1 MEHTRTAPMPLAN
14 TPAHPRS
21 TPGYAS
27 LEINRSRGL
36 VWVCDI
42 SKSSTY
48 LNSDEMAG
56 DLEDFLPRLHW
67 AASIAVEAVGGELIQ
82 WTGDGFIA
90 WFELRLEREMRRACD
105 KIIEAIWYFTTFVN
119 ATQLGVRS
127 AMPFRIRHGLT
138 YEPDALVTTITH
150 KDDHCSKII
159 GGRHVVLA
167 FRMAGIESDF
177 PNLATQRNI
186 ASSISPSSKQLVC
199 LKPWKPGKEDVL
211 KYFKG
216 QGYETKGLY
225 LSGLPKKRRAQEDS
239 WIVRAKRTMLRL
251 EDAGDGVVSGDTS
264 NLFVKNFFAE
274 MKSGPDW
281 CVASVDEYVE
291 YLKVLREELLG
302 ELKETIEIIS
312 GVPEQGPGEGDG
324 AA

>member
-1 MEHTRTAPMPLAN
+1 MSNVNP
-14 TPAHPRS
+14 TPSARPPR
-21 TPGYAS
+21 GYAS
-27 LEINRSRGL
+27 LGISRSRGL
-36 VWVCDI
+36 TWVCDI

-119 ATQLGVRS
+119 VTQLGVAP

-150 KDDHCSKII
+150 KDDHRSKII

-167 FRMAGIESDF
+167 FRLAGIESDF
-177 PNLATQRNI
+177 PNLATQRKV
-186 ASSISPSSKQLVC
+186 ASCLSPSCKLFVN
-199 LKPWKPGKEDVL
+199 LKAWKPGKEDLL

-216 QGYETKGLY
+216 QTYETKGLY
-225 LSGLPKKRRAQEDS
+225 VSGVPKKRRAQDDA
-239 WIVRAKRTMLRL
+239 WVPRVKRTIVRL
-251 EDAGDGVVSGDTS
+251 EESGDGVADDGSD
-264 NLFVKNFFAE
+264 FVRNFFAE

-281 CVASVDEYVE
+281 CVASVDEFVA
-291 YLKVLREELLG
+291 YLRALREELLG
-302 ELKETIEIIS
+302 ELSETIDLIARAPQHAN
-312 GVPEQGPGEGDG
+312 GT
-324 AA
+324 AAASS